1 MEPFP
6 NNTQQSTTTNNTTPT
21 KQHWLQH
28 WQGRSFNEISKA
40 LLESVLA
47 GAGAGLLFGVLGA
60 LAIGAIAEGLFSYK
74 IGEKVFFYSWLFS
87 GCWFA
92 IHTLINYFKPKK
104 PKLPPEMEYA
114 LQKMEEIRSA
124 LVDTGKAGD
133 VTKLTLVIS
142 ASSIK
147 HDNERLWSRSGIAFT
162 LGCFFLIAALSGPI
176 AAIWLVTKHQDWRY
190 FLASMSS
197 SAVMLAAAA
206 VLFRHE
212 NRLRSQYRL
221 SMDEIAYFDRLR
233 IAIDCSRAISE
244 ETHKETLK
252 QVISYLVTPGPV
264 LAAAAKASAPDEK
277 ELLDNPLEIAGKIVD
292 ASAKIAESA
301 LDTARKSVSN
311 KP

>member
-1 MEPFP
+1 MGFLGGSAFLIMSLFFTKNEVYQI
-6 NNTQQSTTTNNTTPT
+6 NT
-21 KQHWLQH
+21 
-28 WQGRSFNEISKA
+28 
-40 LLESVLA
+40 
-47 GAGAGLLFGVLGA
+47 LLFGWA
-60 LAIGAIAEGLFSYK
+60 LSSIYLSGHFFINFYK
-74 IGEKVFFYSWLFS
+74 PRV
-87 GCWFA
+87 
-92 IHTLINYFKPKK
+92 
-104 PKLPPEMEYA
+104 PKLSPEMEYA
-114 LQKMEEIRSA
+114 LKKMEEIRSS

-142 ASSIK
+142 ANSIK
-147 HDNERLWSRSGIAFT
+147 HDNERLWGRSGIAFA

-212 NRLRSQYRL
+212 NRLRSQYRM

-233 IAIDCSRAISE
+233 IAIDCSRVISE

-277 ELLDNPLEIAGKIVD
+277 EILDSPLDIAGKIVD

-301 LDTARKSVSN
+301 LDTARKSVGN